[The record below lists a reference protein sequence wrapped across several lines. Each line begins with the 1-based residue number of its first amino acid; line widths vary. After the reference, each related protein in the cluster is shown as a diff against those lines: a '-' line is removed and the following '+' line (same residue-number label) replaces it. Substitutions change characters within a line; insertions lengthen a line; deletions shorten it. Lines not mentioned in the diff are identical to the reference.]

1 MDKIVGQKDFAFR
14 KLIAFAD
21 LKTERQCYTKGDV
34 NVVIDSTDWGH
45 RVGEIEIVVPDRD
58 QVIQAT
64 KKIEDLGRELGNEFL
79 SYFFFYFFP
88 LSCFLVR

>member
-1 MDKIVGQKDFAFR
+1 MMDKIVGQKDFAFR

-64 KKIEDLGRELGNEFL
+64 KKIEANTRFEQSTIERGLV
-79 SYFFFYFFP
+79 P
-88 LSCFLVR
+88 LAS

>member
-1 MDKIVGQKDFAFR
+1 MDKIVGQKDFAFPGQ
-14 KLIAFAD
+14 LIAFAD
-21 LKTERQCYTKGDV
+21 LKTVRQCYTKGDV

-64 KKIEDLGRELGNEFL
+64 KKIEDLGLELDFAPLDLNVL
-79 SYFFFYFFP
+79 SS
-88 LSCFLVR
+88 LTCN